1 MGWAATSDLRR
12 HPTEPRVASQGPRRW
27 VYGFSMFFWVLGRPA
42 EPLRMEILFLQYV
55 FFAQTHRIAAVRVS
69 GSFDPKF
76 VGPKGVGPF

>member
-1 MGWAATSDLRR
+1 
-12 HPTEPRVASQGPRRW
+12 
-27 VYGFSMFFWVLGRPA
+27 
-42 EPLRMEILFLQYV
+42 MEILFLQYV